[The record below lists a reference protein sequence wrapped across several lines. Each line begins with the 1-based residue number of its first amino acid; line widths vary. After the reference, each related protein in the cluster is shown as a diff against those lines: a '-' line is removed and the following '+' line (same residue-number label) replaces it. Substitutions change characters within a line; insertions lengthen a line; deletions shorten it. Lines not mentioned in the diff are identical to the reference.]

1 MPDTKQ
7 HRFLFVDDDQPFL
20 DAMSELFAS
29 WSHGQWQTHTASTA
43 ALALQT
49 LSQHPIDV
57 VVLDIKMPVMDGL
70 QFLQLLNRKY
80 PATRK
85 IVLTGQ
91 TDDTL
96 RQQCL
101 DEGVELYLE
110 KPRAR
115 EGFQTVFVSLNELA
129 NLQPKQGFSG
139 ILRQAGLQDIIQM
152 ECIARNSS
160 ILQITNGN
168 IRGRIY
174 IEKGKIIH
182 AEQANTTGETAFNH
196 LLSQP
201 GGEFKL
207 LPYAPPSAT
216 TIDGQWEFLV
226 MEAARLR
233 DEASQ
238 NTETP
243 PAESLSE
250 PVPETITS
258 LPEED
263 FPAGIQTKVQEFVIA
278 SNQGEIL
285 YEWQSPDPAKR
296 IQLFQHIAAHAL
308 TLSQNLPLGRFER
321 LEALGPGERAV
332 IHLAPDRNLFVR
344 TAQRSAEPP
353 QAPNE

>member
-20 DAMSELFAS
+20 DAMSELFTT
-29 WSHGQWQTHTASTA
+29 WSHGHWQTHTANTA
-43 ALALQT
+43 ALALET
-49 LSQHPIDV
+49 LSRHPIDV
-57 VVLDIKMPVMDGL
+57 VVVDIKMPVMDGL
-70 QFLQLLNRKY
+70 QFIQLLNRKY

-129 NLQPKQGFSG
+129 SLQPKQGFSG

-160 ILQITNGN
+160 ILQITNGHV
-168 IRGRIY
+168 RGRIY

-182 AEQANTTGETAFNH
+182 AEQAGTTGETAFNH

-207 LPYAPPSAT
+207 LPYTPPTAT
-216 TIDGQWEFLV
+216 TIEGQWEFLV

-233 DEASQ
+233 DEAEHNAAPPNPEP
-238 NTETP
+238 NTP
-243 PAESLSE
+243 LPAE
-250 PVPETITS
+250 
-258 LPEED
+258 D
-263 FPAGIQTKVQEFVIA
+263 PAPAIQTHIEEFVIS

-285 YEWQSPDPAKR
+285 YEWKSPDPGKR
-296 IQLFQHIAAHAL
+296 IQLFQHIAATAL
-308 TLSQNLPLGRFER
+308 TLSQTLPLGRFER
-321 LEALGPGERAV
+321 LEALGPQERAV

-344 TAQRSAEPP
+344 TTQHPAEPP
-353 QAPNE
+353 AQA